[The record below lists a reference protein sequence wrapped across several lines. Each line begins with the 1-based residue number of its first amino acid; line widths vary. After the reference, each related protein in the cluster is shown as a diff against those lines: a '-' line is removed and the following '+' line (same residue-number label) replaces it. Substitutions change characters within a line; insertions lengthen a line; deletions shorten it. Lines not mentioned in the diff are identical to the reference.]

1 VLTTHR
7 PDVAADEFRAAMR
20 QIPSVV
26 TIVTASVHGSRHGLT
41 ATAVASVSADPPQVL
56 VCVHRATRSA
66 EAISAAGRFGLNFL
80 GAEHAELA
88 EAFAA
93 PTADPEDRFR
103 RARWKAGPSGT
114 PLLVDALVAF
124 ECVVVNEI
132 PSGTH
137 VILVGQVAD
146 VGCRE
151 GRGALIYQR
160 GAFTSPE
167 AHAEGA

>member
-7 PDVAADEFRAAMR
+7 PSVAVDEFRAAMR

-26 TIVTASVHGSRHGLT
+26 TIVTTSVHGFRHGLT
-41 ATAVASVSADPPQVL
+41 ATAVASVSVDPPQVL

-66 EAISAAGRFGLNFL
+66 TAISAAGRFGLNFL
-80 GAEHAELA
+80 SAEHAELA

-93 PTADPEDRFR
+93 PIEDPEDRFR
-103 RARWKAGPSGT
+103 LARWKAGPSGT

-132 PSGTH
+132 SSGTH
-137 VILVGQVAD
+137 LILVGQVAD
-146 VGCRE
+146 VRCRE
-151 GRGALIYQR
+151 GRALIYQR
-160 GAFTSPE
+160 GAFTRPE